1 MPLTIG
7 TAAVP
12 DGSSAINTML
22 GRHAVQAQLHCGAGS
37 EDSQA
42 RTLKN
47 LQGFALLWFPSVFFM
62 LNHPLLNLFM
72 ADKTRLRSLLKEALK
87 TSRPALA
94 S

>member
-22 GRHAVQAQLHCGAGS
+22 WRHAVQAQLHCGAGS
-37 EDSQA
+37 EDSRA

-47 LQGFALLWFPSVFFM
+47 PQGFALLWFPSVLFM
-62 LNHPLLNLFM
+62 LNHPLINLCM
-72 ADKTRLRSLLKEALK
+72 ADRTRLRSPPKEALK
-87 TSRPALA
+87 TSRPAFG
-94 S
+94 